1 MMTRDGCKDFVEI
14 DHQDLGKIMGDY
26 RKKEGL
32 TQKDLG
38 DKLGISRDTV
48 SKIERGL
55 ISDVAVNSY
64 SSRFITL
71 LLIKCMEKNQ

>member
-1 MMTRDGCKDFVEI
+1 MTQDECKDFVEI
-14 DHQDLGKIMGDY
+14 DHQDLGKMMIDY

-38 DKLGISRDTV
+38 DKLGISRDIV
-48 SKIERGL
+48 SKIERGVM
-55 ISDVAVNSY
+55 SDVAVSSY

-71 LLIKCMEKNQ
+71 LLIKCMEKKQ

>member
-1 MMTRDGCKDFVEI
+1 MTREECKDFVEI
-14 DHQDLGKIMGDY
+14 DHQDLGKMMIDY
-26 RKKEGL
+26 RKKDGL

-48 SKIERGL
+48 SKIERGVM
-55 ISDVAVNSY
+55 SDVAVSSY

-71 LLIKCMEKNQ
+71 LLIKCMEGKQ